1 MKNLGRFG
9 TAAALISA
17 LAAFQLGK
25 GVEAAGGPASGGSGS
40 YRVLAPIESGNL
52 LLFPVVQSGGN
63 SAAETPF
70 ITLDEGLKIG
80 EVEVTEAGK
89 ARGLGG

>member
-1 MKNLGRFG
+1 MKKLARFG
-9 TAAALISA
+9 VVAALLIA
-17 LAAFQLGK
+17 LAAFQQGK
-25 GVEAAGGPASGGSGS
+25 SVEAAGGPAPSGNGS

-52 LLFPVVQSGGN
+52 LLFPVVLSDGN

-70 ITLDEGLKIG
+70 ITLDEGLKNG

-89 ARGLGG
+89 ARGLV